1 MLLSE
6 RAVAWLVA
14 LVLSMPSF
22 EVLALGLSM
31 LLFEVLA
38 LVLSVSLLEILALG
52 LSVLLEVLALGLSVR
67 LVPNALAGAT
77 VGVRPAAYA
86 CSFLKE
92 PAWLLV
98 CSFWKP
104 FN

>member
-1 MLLSE
+1 MFLSE

-38 LVLSVSLLEILALG
+38 LVLSVSLLEVLYLG
-52 LSVLLEVLALGLSVR
+52 LSVLLEVLALGLSVL
-67 LVPNALAGAT
+67 LVPKALAGAT
-77 VGVRPAAYA
+77 VGLADYA

-104 FN
+104 FD